1 MPLLTATLMEKI
13 QALKG
18 MRDILPG
25 EIEQWQ
31 DIEEKARYFFEAHGF
46 EEIRTPILESTDLFA
61 RSIGE
66 GSDIVHKQMYTFEDR
81 GGRSITLRPEMTAS
95 VLRAALENGVLR
107 PSKTS
112 RFYYMG
118 PMFRAERPQKGRQRQ
133 FFQLGAEILNAKKVE
148 ADAEILVLVQGL
160 LTFLEIPGFQIKHNF
175 LGAENER
182 QDYIEILKNY
192 FSKAKSQLCEDCHY
206 RIEKNVLRVLD
217 CKMPGCQ
224 PLIAAAPLLKLTA
237 ASQEIYDAIRKT
249 LDARGIPAAHE
260 PRLVR
265 GLDYYTGLVFEV
277 VAGGDLGSQ
286 DAVAA
291 GGRYDNLIASLG
303 GPLMGAIGF
312 AAGVERLL
320 LARQSSSADGSR
332 TVYVAALD
340 AQPETERYL
349 DVIFKKL
356 YQAGRKVKRD
366 PSVHS
371 LGDQLKKASHLGA
384 RYAVIVGEKEVKNQR
399 LTVKDLVNKS
409 QEEVAVDALAVYLAG
424 RSH

>member
-1 MPLLTATLMEKI
+1 MDKF

-25 EIEQWQ
+25 EVAQWQ
-31 DIEEKARYFFEAHGF
+31 DVEEKARYFFEANGF
-46 EEIRTPILESTDLFA
+46 EEIRTPLLEPTELFT

-107 PSKTS
+107 NSKTS
-112 RFYYMG
+112 RLYYLG

-148 ADAEILVLVQGL
+148 ADAEILALVQGL
-160 LTFLEIPGFQIKHNF
+160 LSFLEIPGFKIKHNF
-175 LGAENER
+175 LGEENER
-182 QDYIEILKNY
+182 QTYIDILKNY
-192 FSKAKSQLCEDCHY
+192 FTAGKSRLCEDCHY

-224 PLIAAAPLLKLTA
+224 PLIEAAPLLKLSDESRKT
-237 ASQEIYDAIRKT
+237 YDAIRNALET
-249 LDARGIPAAHE
+249 RGIPAVHE

-277 VAGGDLGSQ
+277 VAGGDLGAQ

-303 GPLMGAIGF
+303 GPAMGAIGF
-312 AAGVERLL
+312 AAGMERVL
-320 LARQSSSADGSR
+320 LARQSSQSAGSR
-332 TVYVAALD
+332 TVYVATLD
-340 AQPETERYL
+340 ARPETEQWL
-349 DVIFKKL
+349 DQVLKKL
-356 YQAGRKVKRD
+356 YQAGRKVKRE
-366 PSVHS
+366 PSLHS
-371 LGDQLKKASHLGA
+371 LGDHFKKAVKAGA
-384 RYAVIVGEKEVKNQR
+384 RFAIIIGEMEVKNKR
-399 LTVKDLVNKS
+399 LTVKDLANKS
-409 QEEVAVDALAVYLAG
+409 QEEVTVDALPVYLAG
-424 RSH
+424 HSD

>member
-1 MPLLTATLMEKI
+1 MDKF

-25 EIEQWQ
+25 EVELWQ
-31 DIEEKARYFFEAHGF
+31 DIEEKARYFFEASGF
-46 EEIRTPILESTDLFA
+46 EEIRTPLLEPTELFA

-107 PSKTS
+107 NSKTS
-112 RFYYMG
+112 RLYYLG

-148 ADAEILVLVQGL
+148 ADVEILALVQGL
-160 LTFLEIPGFQIKHNF
+160 LSFLEIPGFKIKHNF
-175 LGAENER
+175 LGEDNER
-182 QDYIEILKNY
+182 QAYVEVLKNY
-192 FSKAKSQLCEDCHY
+192 FNAGKNSLCEDCHY
-206 RIEKNVLRVLD
+206 RIGKNVLRVLD

-224 PLIAAAPLLKLTA
+224 PLIEGAPLLKLSGE
-237 ASQEIYDAIRKT
+237 SQKTYGAILSALET
-249 LDARGIPAAHE
+249 RGIPAFHE

-291 GGRYDNLIASLG
+291 GGRYDNLVASLG
-303 GPLMGAIGF
+303 GPTMGAIGF
-312 AAGVERLL
+312 AAGMERLL
-320 LARQSSSADGSR
+320 LARQLSPSVSNR
-332 TVYVAALD
+332 VVYVATLD
-340 AQPETERYL
+340 SGPDTEQCL
-349 DVIFKKL
+349 AGVLKKL
-356 YQAGRKVKRD
+356 YEAGRKVRRE
-366 PSVHS
+366 PSLHS
-371 LGDQLKKASHLGA
+371 LGDHLKKAVKAGA
-384 RYAVIVGEKEVKNQR
+384 RFAVIIGEMEVKNKR

-409 QEEVAVDALAVYLAG
+409 QEEVTVDALPVYLAG
-424 RSH
+424 HQG

>member
-1 MPLLTATLMEKI
+1 MQKF

-31 DIEEKARYFFEAHGF
+31 DMEGKARYFFEAHGF
-46 EEIRTPILESTDLFA
+46 EEIRTPLLESTELFA

-81 GGRSITLRPEMTAS
+81 GGRSVTLRPEMTAS
-95 VLRAALENGVLR
+95 VLRAALENGLLR

-112 RFYYMG
+112 RLYYLG

-133 FFQLGAEILNAKKVE
+133 FYQLGAEILNAKKIE
-148 ADAEILVLVQGL
+148 ADVEIVALVQGL
-160 LTFLEIPGFQIKHNF
+160 LAFLEIPGFQIKHNF
-175 LGAENER
+175 LGTENER
-182 QDYIEILKNY
+182 QAYIEILKDY
-192 FSKAKSQLCEDCHY
+192 FSKAKSRLCEDCHY

-224 PLIAAAPLLKLTA
+224 PLIEAAPFLELSA
-237 ASQEIYDAIRKT
+237 ESQETYKAIQKALET
-249 LDARGIPAAHE
+249 RGIPAAHE

-291 GGRYDNLIASLG
+291 GGRYDNLIRSLG

-312 AAGVERLL
+312 AAGMERIF
-320 LARQSSSADGSR
+320 LARQSFQADGSR

-340 AQPETERYL
+340 THPETERYL
-349 DVIFKKL
+349 DVILKKL

-371 LGDQLKKASHLGA
+371 IGDQLKKASKLGA
-384 RYAVIVGEKEVKNQR
+384 HFAVIIGEKEVKNQR

-409 QEEVAVDALAVYLAG
+409 QEEVAVDALPVYLA
-424 RSH
+424 SHSH